1 MEFINNL
8 DVINWVMIGVII
20 FFSLVIIWQ
29 FHSRK
34 VGNERVKSGNEKY
47 EKLLKHKKSS
57 EVRLGQISE
66 QLAPFLDLFPYDPK
80 KVSFLGNPIDY
91 VYFGEDKV
99 VIIEVKSGNSRLSK
113 KQRRIKSLVKG
124 GKVEWD
130 EIRIK

>member
-1 MEFINNL
+1 
-8 DVINWVMIGVII
+8 MIEQLQLLHILVLIFLGVSI
-20 FFSLVIIWQ
+20 FYTFYYRYIC
-29 FHSRK
+29 
-34 VGNERVKSGNEKY
+34 NEKY
-47 EKLLKHKKSS
+47 KKLKKDFDTLLSHKKSS

-80 KVSFLGNPIDY
+80 KISFLGNPIDY

-99 VIIEVKSGNSRLSK
+99 VIIEIKSGNSRLSK
-113 KQRRIKSLVKG
+113 KQKLIKSLIKG

>member
-1 MEFINNL
+1 
-8 DVINWVMIGVII
+8 MIEQLQLLHILVLIFLGVSI
-20 FFSLVIIWQ
+20 FYTFYYRYIC
-29 FHSRK
+29 
-34 VGNERVKSGNEKY
+34 NEKY
-47 EKLLKHKKSS
+47 KKLKKDFDTLLSHKKSS

-80 KVSFLGNPIDY
+80 KISFLGNPIDY

-99 VIIEVKSGNSRLSK
+99 VIIEIKSGNSRLSK
-113 KQRRIKSLVKG
+113 KQKLIKSLING